1 MSHPSQSTQ
10 GQSLTG
16 EPQAKQGRNIHWPI
30 MIAGVVTL
38 LGFVLVAPRLNPGNS
53 STGRADMEL
62 RGYLGRLVI
71 AQVRFF
77 AANQR
82 YAASL
87 AELRGSS
94 DTRGVLDE
102 PKPDFRLEWRYAN
115 REDYCVM
122 AVHNGGERWYT
133 VGGLSGVQR
142 TDVSQREAFTGT
154 CQRPRPR

>member
-1 MSHPSQSTQ
+1 MPHPSQSPP
-10 GQSLTG
+10 GK
-16 EPQAKQGRNIHWPI
+16 PQPKQDRKIHWPI
-30 MIAGVVTL
+30 MIAGVVT
-38 LGFVLVAPRLNPGNS
+38 VLAFALIAPRLNPGNS
-53 STGRADMEL
+53 SGGRADVEL

-87 AELRGSS
+87 DELRSS
-94 DTRGVLDE
+94 SATGGVLDE
-102 PKPDFRLEWRYAN
+102 PKPDFRLEWQYAS
-115 REDYCVM
+115 REDYCVL
-122 AVHNGGERWYT
+122 AAHNGGDRWYT

-154 CQRPRPR
+154 CQRPSPR